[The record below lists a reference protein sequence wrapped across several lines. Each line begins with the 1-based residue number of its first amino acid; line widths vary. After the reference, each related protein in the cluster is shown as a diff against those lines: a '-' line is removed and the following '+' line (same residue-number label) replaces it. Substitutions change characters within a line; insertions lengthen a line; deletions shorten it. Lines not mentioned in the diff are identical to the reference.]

1 MKKVDLVRIGKIL
14 RSQGKEG
21 RLKVRLHETWLPGMA
36 LTEVYLGRTGGFEEY
51 EVESF
56 ELDRNS
62 YFLKLKGISTLAQ
75 ADGLAGLDVFIPEAS
90 FQPLDNGCYY
100 DFQVI
105 GCRVVTGDGTEVGTV
120 RGILPAGGSNLLVV
134 ARGEKEY
141 YIPFTEP
148 ICRRVDPEKREIVID
163 PPAGLLELNEI

>member
-1 MKKVDLVRIGKIL
+1 MKKVDLVRIGKVL

-21 RLKVRLHETWLPGMA
+21 RLKVRLHETGRPGMA
-36 LTEVYLGRTGGFEEY
+36 VTKVYLERPVGFEEY

-62 YFLKLKGISTLAQ
+62 YFLKLKGIDTLAQ
-75 ADGLAGLDVFIPEAS
+75 SDGLAGLDVFVPEAS
-90 FQPLDNGCYY
+90 FRPLDNGCYY
-100 DFQVI
+100 DFQVL
-105 GCRVVTGDGTEVGTV
+105 GCRVVMGDGTEVGTV

-148 ICRRVDPEKREIVID
+148 ICLRVNPEKREIVID

>member
-1 MKKVDLVRIGKIL
+1 MKKVDLVGIGRIL

-21 RLKVRLHETWLPGMA
+21 RLKVRLHETGLPGTA
-36 LTEVYLGRTGGFEEY
+36 LAKVYLGRPGGFEEY

-62 YFLKLKGISTLAQ
+62 YFLKLKGIDALAQ
-75 ADGLAGLDVFIPEAS
+75 SDGLAGLDVFIPEAS
-90 FQPLDNGCYY
+90 FRPLGNGCYY

-105 GCRVVTGDGTEVGTV
+105 GCRVVRGDGTEVGTV

-148 ICRRVDPEKREIVID
+148 ICLRVDPAKREIVID